1 MVEIRRR
8 REPHCRLLAI
18 GSSKNDPKP
27 GKKTGTADAPCFQK
41 VVSLFS
47 LCYLLLEKSSKS
59 LIPLSDC
66 PRSCSIA
73 SLFFLKIS
81 LFPGKNRHGLR
92 LGLLSRQ
99 GELSGGNSGP
109 VGAVAIGLLAKP
121 TAYLRRRGHRRR
133 RSDQILK
140 NKSAAAVRSL
150 GSASRAPLARAH
162 VCAKMINAAD
172 LPVRDLRS
180 PYCRS

>member
-99 GELSGGNSGP
+99 GDLLQSACWRSLP
-109 VGAVAIGLLAKP
+109 PTSDAAATAAVDQIKSSKIN
-121 TAYLRRRGHRRR
+121 RRR
-133 RSDQILK
+133 RC
-140 NKSAAAVRSL
+140 VRS
-150 GSASRAPLARAH
+150 APPRARPSRARTC
-162 VCAKMINAAD
+162 VQ
-172 LPVRDLRS
+172 R
-180 PYCRS
+180 